1 MSRENQPPVSLQMF
15 GALVKCRREGKG
27 WTQLRLAKSVGYS
40 ESWVRKL
47 ESGGHKPKPDQVDV
61 LERVLEAEGSLEV
74 LAKFLVRDGF
84 PEWFAEYANL
94 EAEAIVLQSYNTHV
108 LHGLLQTEAYARAVL
123 AARVPAV
130 SAEEAER
137 WLQARMSR
145 KAIFD
150 RTPLPTLTF
159 VVEAWVLMRPVGG
172 RAVMKEQLRYLL
184 ELGRLPNVSI
194 QVMPI
199 DCEAHAGFDGPM
211 TLLETPDHRMAGYA
225 EGQVK
230 SRVITNPNEVSVMVQ
245 RYGTLRSQALTTGE
259 SARFIQELEQQL

>member
-1 MSRENQPPVSLQMF
+1 MSLQMF

-94 EAEAIVLQSYNTHV
+94 EAEAIVLQSYDTHV
-108 LHGLLQTEAYARAVL
+108 LKGLLQTEAYARAVISSRSPVL
-123 AARVPAV
+123 SDEEIERRV
-130 SAEEAER
+130 
-137 WLQARMSR
+137 QARLSR
-145 KAIFD
+145 HGVFT
-150 RTPLPTLTF
+150 RHPLPTLSF
-159 VVEAWVLMRPVGG
+159 VIEAWILGRPLGG
-172 RAVMKEQLRYLL
+172 RAVLKEQLGHLL

-194 QVMPI
+194 QIMPI
-199 DCEAHAGFDGPM
+199 DCQAHAGVDGPM
-211 TLLETPDHRMAGYA
+211 TLLETPDHRVAGYV
-225 EGQVK
+225 EGQGK
-230 SRVITNPNEVSVMVQ
+230 GRLITDLDEVSAMVQ
-245 RYGTLRSQALTTGE
+245 RYGTIRTQALNTGE
-259 SARFIQELEQQL
+259 SARYIRELEQAL